1 MAFNAYIHID
11 TVEGESKDS
20 EFTGQMEVLSYDV
33 GVSQN
38 IDEAASSSGSYTT
51 GKADWT
57 TFSFTKT
64 VDSASPV
71 LVKYCDGGTHV
82 DKVVFS
88 VNRAGTT
95 KQKYLE
101 IEFTNCLIKSV
112 NLSGG
117 GDGLPTESVSIK
129 FGTYKYAY
137 MTTSTID
144 GQTMGSN
151 VAMRNLIEGN

>member
-11 TVEGESKDS
+11 TVEGESKDA
-20 EFTGQMEVLSYDV
+20 EYTGQMEVLSYNV
-33 GVSQN
+33 GVTQH

-57 TFSFTKT
+57 TFSFTKS
-64 VDSASPV
+64 VDSGSPV
-71 LVKYCDGGTHV
+71 LVKYCDDGTHV
-82 DKVVFS
+82 DTVVFS

-95 KQKYLE
+95 KQKFLE
-101 IEFTNCLIKSV
+101 IEFTNCLIQSV
-112 NLSGG
+112 NLTGG
-117 GDGLPTESVSIK
+117 GDGVPTESVSIK

-137 MTTSTID
+137 LTTSTLD

-151 VAMRNLIEGN
+151 VAMRNLITGS